1 MVWLLVM
8 SPLMFIIKGSI
19 NVIVNQVKPW
29 SLYYE
34 VVLIVEESL

>member
-1 MVWLLVM
+1 M

-19 NVIVNQVKPW
+19 NVIVNQAKPW
-29 SLYYE
+29 SLYYRELYE